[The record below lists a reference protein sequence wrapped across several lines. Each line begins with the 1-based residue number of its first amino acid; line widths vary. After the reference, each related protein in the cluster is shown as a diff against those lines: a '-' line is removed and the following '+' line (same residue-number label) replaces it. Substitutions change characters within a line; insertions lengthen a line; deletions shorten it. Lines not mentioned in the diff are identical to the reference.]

1 METLKTGTSQNII
14 YIDYSSSGINAS
26 IAESSADPTNL
37 SSIMLNTK
45 LFIRTVLDSTETNR
59 SNDDVSVRAHV
70 IKSIERSLKA
80 NSKVWDELSKH

>member
-1 METLKTGTSQNII
+1 MKTLKSGTSQNII
-14 YIDYSSSGINAS
+14 YIDYSSTGMNAS

-45 LFIRTVLDSTETNR
+45 LFIRTVLESKKANPLDEET
-59 SNDDVSVRAHV
+59 SVRAHIV
-70 IKSIERSLKA
+70 KSIEKSLID